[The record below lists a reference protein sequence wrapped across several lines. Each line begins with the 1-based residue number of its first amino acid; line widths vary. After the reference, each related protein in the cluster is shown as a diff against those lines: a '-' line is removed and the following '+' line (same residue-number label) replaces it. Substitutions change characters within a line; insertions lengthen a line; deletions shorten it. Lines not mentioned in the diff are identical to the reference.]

1 MGKATGAAQERK
13 KCKVEQADDVSAKLD
28 TARNVGQ
35 GRKVEEM
42 TAKWLVLG
50 VLAIL
55 TALWIVYAALK
66 AFNGIVYELTLT
78 KAYLNND
85 EKA

>member
-1 MGKATGAAQERK
+1 
-13 KCKVEQADDVSAKLD
+13 
-28 TARNVGQ
+28 
-35 GRKVEEM
+35 M

-55 TALWIVYAALK
+55 AALWIVYAALK